1 MNFRLQDF
9 LQIQQKSKN
18 QYQLEKV
25 KNFLKKLQTGILIT
39 SFSDTYFQSLVAVP
53 LVRFQKVQKFL
64 IGRVWLA
71 QDLFYYKYPFYL
83 PDFFQQK
90 LTKDEF
96 EVRVEVL
103 KTFSSKNIEKIFLIR
118 EFFKNYKSQ
127 LSNQQKTTMKGHF
140 IQSIK
145 VFQQYDLVENNY
157 TIISDGK
164 FMTHTN

>member
-1 MNFRLQDF
+1 M
-9 LQIQQKSKN
+9 I
-18 QYQLEKV
+18 E
-25 KNFLKKLQTGILIT
+25 
-39 SFSDTYFQSLVAVP
+39 
-53 LVRFQKVQKFL
+53 
-64 IGRVWLA
+64 RVWLA

-96 EVRVEVL
+96 EVQVEVL

-118 EFFKNYKSQ
+118 EFFKNYKLQ
-127 LSNQQKTTMKGHF
+127 LFNQQKTMMKGHF

-157 TIISDGK
+157 TIFSDGK
-164 FMTHTN
+164 VYDAHELTPTNISEGFIVYEKLSI